1 VCTCTY
7 THIYICAYA
16 YIYTYVYIHI
26 YICIYTYTYIHI
38 HIHTYISTYTYTY
51 IHTHTQVADLEDMYM
66 GDNVKDQAAAD
77 AANFHG
83 TMYGDGMMVMPKD
96 WERLGMLFSIGLFCH
111 INRPLLPHK

>member
-1 VCTCTY
+1 
-7 THIYICAYA
+7 
-16 YIYTYVYIHI
+16 
-26 YICIYTYTYIHI
+26 
-38 HIHTYISTYTYTY
+38 
-51 IHTHTQVADLEDMYM
+51 MYM

-111 INRPLLPHK
+111 INRPLLQYKDWKRLGMLFSIGLFCHINRPLLPYK

>member
-1 VCTCTY
+1 
-7 THIYICAYA
+7 
-16 YIYTYVYIHI
+16 
-26 YICIYTYTYIHI
+26 
-38 HIHTYISTYTYTY
+38 
-51 IHTHTQVADLEDMYM
+51 M